1 MSSKKTAGGAD
12 GDSDLLLSYVL
23 PALFVLLWSSG
34 YIGSKVGTLYT
45 GPITFL
51 AIRLFAPC
59 IILAV
64 LIAAYRAPWPRSAAQ
79 VFHIAV
85 VGILLHCVCF
95 GGILLSLQLGVQ
107 AGVVAL
113 ISGVHPLV
121 VAVGAALFLDER
133 INRFHVAGL
142 ALGIAGVVLV
152 VWHKLALGIGTSAG
166 VAAAAVSLLGL
177 SAGTLYQKRFCAQMD
192 LRTGALIQHAA
203 ACVVAA
209 AYAFLIEQ
217 RAVDWSVPLIAA
229 LAWMS
234 VVLSLGSISIFYT
247 LLRHGAAAKVSSLF
261 FLMPPA
267 TAVMGWVAFGET
279 FQLVGLVG
287 MLLTVVGVAAVN
299 LRHGAGRALFAGRRR
314 EDPAR

>member
-1 MSSKKTAGGAD
+1 MPSTKAGG
-12 GDSDLLLSYVL
+12 GGSDLLLSYVL

-34 YIGSKVGTLYT
+34 YIGSKIGTLYT

-51 AIRLFAPC
+51 AIRLFVPC
-59 IILAV
+59 LILAV
-64 LIAAYRAPWPRSAAQ
+64 LIAAFRAPWPRSATQ
-79 VFHIAV
+79 MFHIAV

-121 VAVGAALFLDER
+121 VAAGAALFLGES

-142 ALGIAGVVLV
+142 ALGVAGVVLV
-152 VWHKLALGIGTSAG
+152 VWHKLALGIGTTAG

-192 LRTGALIQHAA
+192 LRTGAFVQHAA
-203 ACVVAA
+203 ACVVST
-209 AYAFLIEQ
+209 AYAVLIEQ
-217 RAVDWSVPLIAA
+217 RAVVWSVPLVSA

-247 LLRHGAAAKVSSLF
+247 LLRRGAAAKVSSLF

-267 TAVMGWVAFGET
+267 TAVMGWYAFGET
-279 FQLVGLVG
+279 FQPVGLAG
-287 MLLTVVGVAAVN
+287 MLLTVAGVAAVN
-299 LRHGAGRALFAGRRR
+299 LRGGAGKVLLAGRQGGGA
-314 EDPAR
+314 AR